1 MSRRWAL
8 PSRCALVL
16 VAPMLVALIFVAP
29 LPGAVPAITQAV
41 HLEQVG
47 SIPVPAAPRAGYP
60 ASQVIAR
67 DGYVYISL
75 GKAFTIYEVADPA
88 APQRL
93 GSYEFPEEIWRFRI
107 TGSRAYVG
115 ANFVGLAILD
125 ISDPSAPRLVGTH
138 DTLGQASIAAAFES
152 RVVIIDHMEGL
163 VMVDV
168 SDEAEPALIGSYY
181 IDGYARDVVTLGSLA
196 FATESPSGLY
206 VFDLSKPGPPEPV
219 GIVHA
224 AGAPRAIEVSSVGG
238 GSTLLCGASGGNL
251 QVYDVSDPLAPL
263 RAATFET
270 PGRAEHVALD
280 GAVAYVA
287 DGEAGIQIVDL
298 STPTAPRLLGSYEL
312 AKRTHYV
319 SVAGSHVFVVA
330 GDQED
335 AEVVILRRF

>member
-8 PSRCALVL
+8 PTWSARVTVVPVFVTLVFL
-16 VAPMLVALIFVAP
+16 APAP
-29 LPGAVPAITQAV
+29 DAGSASTQGV
-41 HLEQVG
+41 RLEQVG
-47 SIPVPAAPRAGYP
+47 SIPIPAAPRAGYL
-60 ASQVIAR
+60 ASMVTAR
-67 DGYVYISL
+67 DGYAYVSL
-75 GKAFTIYEVADPA
+75 AKAFMIYEVSNPA
-88 APQRL
+88 APRRL

-115 ANFVGLAILD
+115 ANFSGLGILD
-125 ISDPSAPRLVGTH
+125 ISDPTAPRLVGTH

-152 RVVIIDHMEGL
+152 KVMIIDHMEGL

-168 SDEAEPALIGSYY
+168 SDEAEPVLVGSYY

-219 GIVHA
+219 SILHA
-224 AGAPRAIEVSSVGG
+224 AGAPRAIEVSSAG
-238 GSTLLCGASGGNL
+238 GSTLLCGAGGGNL
-251 QVYDVSDPLAPL
+251 QVYDVSDPLAPV

-298 STPTAPRLLGSYEL
+298 SAPTEPRLLGSHEL
-312 AKRTHYV
+312 AKRAHYV

-330 GDQED
+330 GDQKD
-335 AEVVILRRF
+335 AEVVILRRS

>member
-1 MSRRWAL
+1 MSRHWAL
-8 PSRCALVL
+8 AARCAALF
-16 VAPMLVALIFVAP
+16 VALGFVAP
-29 LPGAVPAITQAV
+29 VSGAVPVISQGV

-47 SIPVPAAPRAGYP
+47 SIPVPAAPRAGYL
-60 ASQVIAR
+60 ASQVTAR
-67 DGYVYISL
+67 DGYAYISL
-75 GKAFTIYEVADPA
+75 GKAFTIYDVSDPA

-115 ANFVGLAILD
+115 ANFLGLGILD
-125 ISDPSAPRLVGTH
+125 ISDPTAPRLVGTY
-138 DTLGQASIAAAFES
+138 DTLGQASIAAGFETK
-152 RVVIIDHMEGL
+152 VVIIDHMEGL

-168 SDEAEPALIGSYY
+168 SDEAEPVLIGSYY

-206 VFDLSKPGPPEPV
+206 VFDLSKPGSPEPV
-219 GIVHA
+219 SILHA
-224 AGAPRAIEVSSVGG
+224 AGAPRAIEVSSAAG

-251 QVYDVSDPLAPL
+251 QVYDVSDPLAPI
-263 RAATFET
+263 RAATFKT

-298 STPTAPRLLGSYEL
+298 STPTKPRLLGSYEL
-312 AKRTHYV
+312 ARRAHYV
-319 SVAGSHVFVVA
+319 SFAGSHVFVIA
-330 GDQED
+330 GDEED
-335 AEVVILRRF
+335 AEVVILRRS